1 MLILREQKKIFK
13 PLYSH
18 LGDGIF
24 ILDPSTPKII
34 MPFLERPFGS
44 TQSRILELVEST
56 KRVSYEITQEA
67 DIIEI
72 KPNFWT
78 KKGLRTFFKKGFY
91 SYNIILIIFYLFPG
105 SILGCFLYNDCY
117 LQPQITRD
125 FIISSNHFYAFFLL
139 TSLGVF
145 SFHNTK
151 KINFLI
157 IYLFLLSI
165 ILELFHII
173 IPNRG
178 FEMSDLFGN
187 IVGVI
192 LVILIYKI
200 VIRYVKT

>member
-1 MLILREQKKIFK
+1 MKK
-13 PLYSH
+13 L
-18 LGDGIF
+18 
-24 ILDPSTPKII
+24 KI
-34 MPFLERPFGS
+34 
-44 TQSRILELVEST
+44 
-56 KRVSYEITQEA
+56 
-67 DIIEI
+67 
-72 KPNFWT
+72 
-78 KKGLRTFFKKGFY
+78 FFKKGFY
-91 SYNIILIIFYLFPG
+91 SSNIMLIIFYLFPG

-117 LQPQITRD
+117 IQPQITRD
-125 FIISSNHFYAFFLL
+125 FIISSNHFYAFIVL
-139 TSLGVF
+139 TSLGLF

-157 IYLFLLSI
+157 FYLFLLSI

-187 IVGVI
+187 IVGVL

>member
-1 MLILREQKKIFK
+1 MKK
-13 PLYSH
+13 L
-18 LGDGIF
+18 
-24 ILDPSTPKII
+24 KI
-34 MPFLERPFGS
+34 
-44 TQSRILELVEST
+44 
-56 KRVSYEITQEA
+56 
-67 DIIEI
+67 
-72 KPNFWT
+72 
-78 KKGLRTFFKKGFY
+78 FFKKGFY
-91 SYNIILIIFYLFPG
+91 SSNIILIIFYLFPG

-117 LQPQITRD
+117 IQPQITRD
-125 FIISSNHFYAFFLL
+125 FIISSNHVYAFALL

-151 KINFLI
+151 KINFLSV
-157 IYLFLLSI
+157 YLFLLSI
-165 ILELFHII
+165 FLELFHII

>member
-1 MLILREQKKIFK
+1 MKKLK
-13 PLYSH
+13 
-18 LGDGIF
+18 
-24 ILDPSTPKII
+24 
-34 MPFLERPFGS
+34 
-44 TQSRILELVEST
+44 
-56 KRVSYEITQEA
+56 
-67 DIIEI
+67 
-72 KPNFWT
+72 N
-78 KKGLRTFFKKGFY
+78 FFKIGFY
-91 SYNIILIIFYLFPG
+91 SSNIILIIFYLYPG

-117 LQPQITRD
+117 IQPQITRD
-125 FIISSNHFYAFFLL
+125 FIISANHVYAFILL

-157 IYLFLLSI
+157 FYLFLLSI

>member
-1 MLILREQKKIFK
+1 MNKLK
-13 PLYSH
+13 
-18 LGDGIF
+18 
-24 ILDPSTPKII
+24 
-34 MPFLERPFGS
+34 
-44 TQSRILELVEST
+44 
-56 KRVSYEITQEA
+56 
-67 DIIEI
+67 
-72 KPNFWT
+72 N
-78 KKGLRTFFKKGFY
+78 FFKIGFY
-91 SYNIILIIFYLFPG
+91 SLNIILIILYLFPG

-117 LQPQITRD
+117 IQPQITRD
-125 FIISSNHFYAFFLL
+125 FIISSNHFYAFVLL
-139 TSLGVF
+139 SGLGVF

-157 IYLFLLSI
+157 FYLFLLSI
-165 ILELFHII
+165 FLELFHII